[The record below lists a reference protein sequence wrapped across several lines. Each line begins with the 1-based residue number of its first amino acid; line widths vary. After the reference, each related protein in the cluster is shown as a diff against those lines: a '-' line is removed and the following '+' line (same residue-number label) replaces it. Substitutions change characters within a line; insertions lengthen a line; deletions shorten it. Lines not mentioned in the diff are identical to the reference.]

1 MGMEMRRHFIKIFLK
16 NGDLIFSKIALM
28 NSEDNSK
35 GIKIQDFSRKKSY
48 HSHDKSCAAG
58 RGS

>member
-1 MGMEMRRHFIKIFLK
+1 MDIVLKFYKITM
-16 NGDLIFSKIALM
+16 M
-28 NSEDNSK
+28 NLEDNSK